1 MKLAEA
7 LLLRGDLQ
15 KKLASLR
22 ERIVRNGL
30 VQEGNAPHEDPN
42 ALLLEAAGV
51 IDELEALVT
60 SINGRDRCDAEGA
73 GPLQRSRDQVGGG
86 GRCRQAAEAVG
97 RSGSTDPRAEREDP
111 GNELEDRAIRFW
123 GAGRA
128 WDPGTGPGGR
138 KHTGP
143 ALVRDGQRNQVTT
156 PPHHRSPVNLHVAP
170 FTTTR

>member
-51 IDELEALVT
+51 IDEHD
-60 SINGRDRCDAEGA
+60 SIIPHLTVAHG
-73 GPLQRSRDQVGGG
+73 S
-86 GRCRQAAEAVG
+86 AAEAELAAVELAAALRAQGPIASHCARVELLENSSG
-97 RSGSTDPRAEREDP
+97 RWRPM
-111 GNELEDRAIRFW
+111 
-123 GAGRA
+123 
-128 WDPGTGPGGR
+128 
-138 KHTGP
+138 HTF
-143 ALVRDGQRNQVTT
+143 ALR
-156 PPHHRSPVNLHVAP
+156 
-170 FTTTR
+170 